1 MSIEKQREVKDK
13 RIDGGETFVY
23 PFGIG
28 PIIINNCFGD
38 NYAEGDPCYR
48 VIQKEERCANMLE
61 GANYIG
67 VGFDRTSSRIILAGN
82 QL

>member
-1 MSIEKQREVKDK
+1 MSIEKQREVKEE

-48 VIQKEERCANMLE
+48 VIQKEERCEDMLE

-67 VGFDRTSSRIILAGN
+67 VGFDGTGSRIFTY
-82 QL
+82 